1 MKISEKLYE
10 YAKQESNGYIGL
22 QIFNF
27 IYYVNDDAINDDDDG
42 FYIDEYNPETGISSL
57 IYDSETFEVA
67 VMIGNEYA
75 KFGGLLGEAGI
86 LLNLCVKSNDSEKI
100 NRVLNKNKNIE
111 SVIANV
117 GLMQSLEQQGLQLD
131 YIYALNDRNQNNGF
145 ICFTSRSR
153 EKSMLMIRE
162 EAKSHFQ
169 LLDQPNWGKNKNV
182 KSVWTKPESK
192 KLNISK
198 FTLNF
203 LNRAN

>member
-100 NRVLNKNKNIE
+100 NRVLNKNTNKE
-111 SVIANV
+111 SNMSELKSKSI
-117 GLMQSLEQQGLQLD
+117 
-131 YIYALNDRNQNNGF
+131 F
-145 ICFTSRSR
+145 
-153 EKSMLMIRE
+153 EKLSKLIKE

-169 LLDQPNWGKNKNV
+169 LLDHPNWGKNKNV

-192 KLNISK
+192 KVNISK